1 MTGLPIAIDAMG
13 GDKAPVEIIA
23 GAKRARDEHNLDL
36 VLVGP
41 ESIRSEAGELDLMLA
56 SEVIAMDEDPTKA
69 VRIKKDSSIV
79 VAAEAVRDKQASAMI
94 SAGNTGAV
102 MAAALLRMGR
112 LPQVARPCIA
122 TPLVIPGDL
131 NRHPTVMVDAGA
143 NVECQP
149 AWLVQFA
156 QMAAAYAKLRYK
168 LPKVTVALLSNGE
181 EASKGN
187 PLTKET
193 HELLS
198 ATKGID
204 FIGNVEGRDL
214 LAGKADVIVTDGFTG
229 NVALKSL
236 EGALSVFMDV
246 LFKVIG
252 TDENTKAAGNVL
264 IPHLLTYGE
273 ALDPESTGGA
283 LLLGVDGICVI
294 SHGSSSAKAILN
306 AALLADDMA
315 KANLVEGV
323 KEAILS

>member
-1 MTGLPIAIDAMG
+1 MTSLPIAIDVMG
-13 GDKAPVEIIA
+13 GDKAPSEIIA
-23 GAKRARDEHNLDL
+23 GAKKAKEEHNLN
-36 VLVGP
+36 VMLVGP
-41 ESIRSEAGELDLMLA
+41 EDVKSQAGDIPFLTA
-56 SEVIAMDEDPTKA
+56 SEVIGMDEDPTKA
-69 VRIKKDSSIV
+69 VRTKKDSSIV
-79 VAAEAVRDKQASAMI
+79 RAAEAVRDGQASAMI

-156 QMAAAYAKLRYK
+156 QMASAYVKLRYD
-168 LPKVTVALLSNGE
+168 LPEAVVALLSNGE
-181 EASKGN
+181 EASKGS
-187 PLTKET
+187 PLVKQT
-193 HELLS
+193 HELL
-198 ATKGID
+198 AETKGIN
-204 FIGNVEGRDL
+204 FTGNVEGRDL

-236 EGALSVFMDV
+236 EGALSVFMDI
-246 LFKVIG
+246 LFKVIA
-252 TDENTKAAGNVL
+252 TNDETKAAGNVL

-283 LLLGVDGICVI
+283 LLLGVDGICII

-306 AALLADDMA
+306 AALLAEDMA